1 MPCSHKTEMLG
12 YLGSYILFSLA
23 VGAFEIYL
31 DIRQRVK
38 LNQVRAHWPATSCT
52 RRRGRS
58 GDPGPSVTRTIGA
71 PGL

>member
-1 MPCSHKTEMLG
+1 MLG

-38 LNQVRAHWPATSCT
+38 LNQVRAHWPTTSCK